1 MKRTFVFVLL
11 LLLCTFLH
19 GCSSKDEMNSTNREL
34 EDMNILSEEDIA
46 WFNTEYFNS
55 GNGIN
60 MRNMMLSSH
69 YLNIADID
77 LYQLFYNV
85 ISGTEFQI
93 SDEEKAVLTEY
104 NSSAAD
110 LDVIKITRQQINEFL
125 LEYTGLNLSDTAQN
139 GLNEFLYL
147 EEYDAY
153 YLIHSDL
160 NYVPCNIMS
169 GMRNKDGNVILEY
182 EMAGKNATVT
192 LKENKSEYYFVSNT
206 VNS

>member
-60 MRNMMLSSH
+60 MRNMM
-69 YLNIADID
+69 
-77 LYQLFYNV
+77 
-85 ISGTEFQI
+85 
-93 SDEEKAVLTEY
+93 
-104 NSSAAD
+104 
-110 LDVIKITRQQINEFL
+110 
-125 LEYTGLNLSDTAQN
+125 LSDTAQN